1 MITKTHQDRRVEQL
15 DRNAFTRSISGSF
28 RPGHREEV
36 SIIQR
41 FIPSLQL
48 LGILSGSTFE
58 DQLQV
63 AHSFFKDRFFFFPGF
78 NGDRPGFW
86 KTQIIQ
92 NGHFQDPTG
101 SDGVLPL
108 RHKWDF
114 FLSGFVCEDFTRILR
129 RLSRIP
135 WVYLPGFQDLFR
147 GLIGLLKLLNFPSGF
162 LQDQVG
168 SFHTTKLTDDP

>member
-63 AHSFFKDRFFFFPGF
+63 AHSFFKDRFFSFQDLMGIAQVSEKHKLFKMAIV
-78 NGDRPGFW
+78 R
-86 KTQIIQ
+86 IQ
-92 NGHFQDPTG
+92 RDPTG

-114 FLSGFVCEDFTRILR
+114 FFYRVSFVRI
-129 RLSRIP
+129 S
-135 WVYLPGFQDLFR
+135 PGFYE
-147 GLIGLLKLLNFPSGF
+147 G
-162 LQDQVG
+162 
-168 SFHTTKLTDDP
+168 